1 MKTFKKLIC
10 LCLCFAICFSL
21 CSCNF
26 LDEMREK
33 QAFWGE
39 NGTIIYDGKTY
50 KKLNQCEYFDPEI
63 NTEKYLRI
71 TEKNVPVML
80 SESFGDSA
88 EISKDHLIISL
99 DSNNYDEY
107 NGYYYNDYY
116 AREDVYES
124 IEKRINSLDYFD
136 GYAFQY
142 TDYEYDNLLEYKIAE
157 TKYKMISND
166 VTKDLDFL
174 FNFGGEFYVDRE
186 YFKEYFL
193 TDIYKVSKDLNF
205 KKNCGS
211 LYKTPQGIYISPYS
225 QNSDK
230 KYIQISVFYQDMF
243 EEIIKEFEKLDE
255 NSKINFEENSSSIY

>member
-10 LCLCFAICFSL
+10 LYLCFAICFSL

-26 LDEMREK
+26 LDKMREC

-50 KKLNQCEYFDPEI
+50 KKLSQCEYFDPEI

-88 EISKDHLIISL
+88 EIFKDNSIISL
-99 DSNNYDEY
+99 NKNNYDKY

-136 GYAFQY
+136 GYAFEY
-142 TDYEYDNLLEYKIAE
+142 TVYEENERLGYEIAD
-157 TKYKMISND
+157 TKWQMISSEAND
-166 VTKDLDFL
+166 TLDFL
-174 FNFGGEFYVDRE
+174 FEIGGGAYVDPSYVEE
-186 YFKEYFL
+186 YYL
-193 TDIYKVSKDLNF
+193 MDIYQVSKDFNF

-243 EEIIKEFEKLDE
+243 EEIIKDFEKLDE
-255 NSKINFEENSSSIY
+255 SAKLVLEENSSSIY